1 MKRKYFLVVL
11 FLILAMFLSGCGI
24 ITDEEKVRDIIDEY
38 FLAISDQDWDKAKSY
53 CIYESNV
60 YYETCFL
67 EDQINALYQSS
78 YFVIIIFRVDI
89 FDIKIIGN
97 YANAYIDGSLT
108 IITDDFSITNNS
120 SGYFYLKKVYNDWK
134 IFDQGYIVK

>member
-11 FLILAMFLSGCGI
+11 FLILAISLSGCGVV
-24 ITDEEKVRDIIDEY
+24 TDEEKIRDVINEY
-38 FLAISDQDWDKAKSY
+38 FSAISEQEWGKAKSY

-67 EDQINALYQSS
+67 EVLIDSLYPSV
-78 YFVIIIFRVDI
+78 VIINYQVDI
-89 FDIKIIGN
+89 FDIVITGN

-108 IITDDFSITNNS
+108 IITDGLSITNDS
-120 SGYFYLKKVYNDWK
+120 SGHFYLQKVSNNWK
-134 IFDQGYIVK
+134 LDYWL